1 MTRSREAPYTDAK
14 PGGGRLGADVN
25 RVRQLLLVLALGLLA
40 GRAHAQA
47 VAVAAA
53 ADLQTVLPE
62 LAARFEKDSGRR
74 VQLTFGSSGNF
85 FAQIQ
90 SGAPFDVFLSADITY
105 PRRLEQ
111 SGLAEPSTLKRY
123 AVGRIV
129 LWTRADSGIDISRV
143 LQTLVGPG
151 VRRIALANPAHAP
164 YGRAAVE
171 ALRHAGVYE
180 KARTRFVLGENISQA
195 AQFVQ
200 SGNADVGIIALSL
213 ALAPAMKASGVYVEI
228 PPSLH
233 PPIEQ
238 GAVVLKAAR
247 DKAAARDFLAFL
259 GRADSVSL
267 LRASGFEVP

>member
-1 MTRSREAPYTDAK
+1 
-14 PGGGRLGADVN
+14 VN
-25 RVRQLLLVLALGLLA
+25 LARQLLLVWALVLLA
-40 GRAHAQA
+40 GTAHAQT

-53 ADLQTVLPE
+53 ADLQAVLPE

-90 SGAPFDVFLSADITY
+90 NGAPFDVFLSADIAY
-105 PRRLEQ
+105 PRRLAQ
-111 SGLAEPSTLKRY
+111 GGLAEPDTLRY
-123 AVGRIV
+123 AVGRIA
-129 LWTRADSGIDISRV
+129 LWTRGDSGIDISRG
-143 LQTLVGPG
+143 LQALVGPG
-151 VRRIALANPAHAP
+151 VRRIALANPEHAP

-171 ALRHAGVYE
+171 ALRRAGLYDKV
-180 KARTRFVLGENISQA
+180 RTRFVLGENIAQA

-238 GAVVLKAAR
+238 GAIVLRAAR

-267 LRASGFEVP
+267 LRASGFDVP

>member
-1 MTRSREAPYTDAK
+1 VK
-14 PGGGRLGADVN
+14 
-25 RVRQLLLVLALGLLA
+25 RVRQLLLVWALGLLA
-40 GRAHAQA
+40 GPAHAQS

-53 ADLQTVLPE
+53 ADLQAVLPE

-74 VQLTFGSSGNF
+74 VRLTFGSSGNF

-90 SGAPFDVFLSADITY
+90 NGAPFDVFLSADITY
-105 PRRLEQ
+105 PRRLGQ
-111 SGLAEPSTLKRY
+111 GGLAEPDTLKRY
-123 AVGRIV
+123 AVGRIA

-143 LQTLVGPG
+143 LQALVGPG

-171 ALRHAGVYE
+171 ALRRAGLYE
-180 KARTRFVLGENISQA
+180 KARTRFVLGENVSQA
-195 AQFVQ
+195 AQFAH

-233 PPIEQ
+233 RPIEQ
-238 GAVVLKAAR
+238 GAIVLRAAR
-247 DKAAARDFLAFL
+247 DKAAAREFLAFL
-259 GRADSVSL
+259 GRVDSVSL
-267 LRASGFEVP
+267 LRASGFEAP